1 MNIYHELNKVISYI
15 EDNLDKDISYKKISL
30 ILGVNEYTMQR
41 LFSLLCN
48 ITLKEYIRKRRLSEA
63 GYDILYKKEKIIDV
77 ALKYGYKNATSFSR
91 AFLNF
96 HGVKPSLVK
105 KNNSIIKNF
114 PKICFREDN
123 IIKEEIDYEIVELPS
138 FSIYGLGIKTTDAT
152 ISVDAPNFFKD
163 MQDKYSLKY
172 GNIDYGMVSY
182 QERFKSDNYEYWVLW
197 KKEIEEFEKIY
208 FPKSKWLVFHIPNC
222 DAKDI
227 QKSSNDFYYQFLPSC
242 KYNLRELPEL
252 EYYHDNVTDFLV
264 PIE

>member
-15 EDNLDKDISYKKISL
+15 EDNLDSDISYTKISMM
-30 ILGVNEYTMQR
+30 LGVNEYTMQR

-63 GYDILYKKEKIIDV
+63 GYDILYKKEKIIDI
-77 ALKYGYKNATSFSR
+77 ALKYGYLNATSFSR
-91 AFLNF
+91 AFEHF
-96 HGVKPSLVK
+96 HGVKPSIVK
-105 KNNSIIKNF
+105 KEKVTVKNF
-114 PKICFREDN
+114 PKLHFIEN
-123 IIKEEIDYEIVELPS
+123 EIIKDEIEYEIVELEP
-138 FSIYGLGIKTTDAT
+138 FILYGIGIKTTDAT
-152 ISVDAPNFFKD
+152 ISNDAPNFFKYMD
-163 MQDKYSLKY
+163 DKYSIKY
-172 GNIDYGMVSY
+172 GDIDYGMVSY

-197 KKEIEEFEKIY
+197 NKKIDEFKRIE
-208 FPKSKWLVFHIPNC
+208 FPKSKCLVFHIPNC

-227 QKSSNDFYYQFLPSC
+227 QKVSNNFYYEFLPSC